1 MSRLD
6 SFIRRMQAQREILNQ
21 TSEKVKDLP
30 GPILEIGLGNGRTY
44 DHLRELMPER
54 EIFVFDRAVNAHPSC
69 IPEDKYL
76 LLGEV
81 EETLANCSDKIEEQA
96 VLIHSDI
103 GVGDPVDNV
112 NISRWLSPLIDE
124 RTAAQ
129 GIVVCNMVLTLPNFD
144 ELPLPDGIKPGRYFV
159 YQKRA

>member
-21 TSEKVKDLP
+21 TAAAIADLP
-30 GPILEIGLGNGRTY
+30 GPVLEIGLGNGRTY
-44 DHLRELMPER
+44 DHLREILPTR

-81 EETLANCSDKIEEQA
+81 EETLGNCDDRIPELA
-96 VLIHSDI
+96 TLVHSDI
-103 GVGDPVDNV
+103 GLGDPEG
-112 NISRWLSPLIDE
+112 NIEIGRWLSPLIDK
-124 RTAAQ
+124 RTASG
-129 GIVVCNMVLTLPNFD
+129 GIVVCNLELTLSGYKD
-144 ELPLPDGIKPGRYFV
+144 LPLPEGIRPGRYFV
-159 YQKRA
+159 YQKP

>member
-21 TSEKVKDLP
+21 SAEMLKDLR
-30 GPILEIGLGNGRTY
+30 GPVLEIGLGNGRTY
-44 DHLRELMPER
+44 DHMRELMPDR
-54 EIFVFDRAVNAHPSC
+54 EIYVFDRAVNAHPSC

-81 EETLANCSDKIEEQA
+81 EETLANCDDRITEKA
-96 VLIHSDI
+96 ALIHSDI

-112 NISRWLSPLIDE
+112 KIARWLSPLIE
-124 RTAAQ
+124 KRTAKQ
-129 GIVVCNMVLTLPNFD
+129 GVVVCNMELNLSGFD
-144 ELPLPDGIKPGRYFV
+144 ELPLPEGIKPGRYFV
-159 YQKRA
+159 YRKR